1 MRHRHAA
8 IPTITTAVVAV
19 VHTLRLRVRRAVPR
33 VLLPVSQVAA
43 AALAAILAVVEAPVV
58 PVVAA
63 APEDGKYK
71 YVFNFTR
78 L

>member
-1 MRHRHAA
+1 MTIA
-8 IPTITTAVVAV
+8 IVAV
-19 VHTLRLRVRRAVPR
+19 VHTLLLRVRRAVPHVR
-33 VLLPVSQVAA
+33 LPVSQVAA
-43 AALAAILAVVEAPVV
+43 AAPVAILAVVAAPVV

-78 L
+78 F